1 MSTFNKLLVN
11 ALISG
16 VMNSFLW
23 FAVTFWVYLETES
36 VLATSVIGGAFAVFS
51 ALFGMVFGTFVDRHR
66 KGRSLMFSAV
76 GTLVLYGAALVQY
89 AVVDREHLLD
99 LRNVNFWVFVA
110 LILAGSVVGNLRA
123 IAMSTLVTLL
133 VPEDRRDKANGMLG
147 TVFGLSF
154 SITSVLSG
162 LVVGQLGMG
171 WAVSIASTLTGIAV
185 LHLITVRFD
194 EPDPEPVTEGE
205 STSHVDFRGAI
216 QAIAEVPGLYGLIFF
231 MSFNNLLGGVFMA
244 LMDAYGLSLVSV
256 EAWGLLFG
264 VISFGFIAGG
274 LYVARRGLGSTPM
287 RLILRINLVNWTV
300 CALFTLQSS
309 ITMLAIGMLVWITLI
324 PVVEAAEQ
332 TVLQKAVP
340 FERQGRVFGFAQ
352 TVENAASPLTSF
364 MIGPLA
370 QLAVIP
376 FMTDGGAGADAI
388 GGWFGTG
395 RERGIALIFT
405 IAGLIGVAA
414 TFAARASNW
423 YAKLSTLTDGPAPAA
438 DDALA
443 GEPEPDRVSSG

>member
-1 MSTFNKLLVN
+1 MRVFNKLLVN

-36 VLATSVIGGAFAVFS
+36 VLATSVIGGAFAIFS

-66 KGRSLMFSAV
+66 KRESLMLSAI

-89 AVVDREHLLD
+89 ALVDRDSLLD
-99 LRNVNFWVFVA
+99 LRSVQFWLFVA
-110 LILAGSVVGNLRA
+110 LILSGSVVGNLRV
-123 IAMSTLVTLL
+123 IAMSTIVTLL
-133 VPEDRRDKANGMLG
+133 VPEDRRDKANGMVG

-171 WAVSIASTLTGIAV
+171 WAVAIASALTGVAV
-185 LHLITVRFD
+185 LHLMTVRFD
-194 EPDPEPVTEGE
+194 EPDPEPVPHGE
-205 STSHVDFRGAI
+205 SSSAIDFRGAI
-216 QAIAEVPGLYGLIFF
+216 EAIGEVPGLFGLIFF

-256 EAWGLLFG
+256 EVWGALFG
-264 VISFGFIAGG
+264 VISFGFIGGG

-287 RLILRINLVNWTV
+287 RLILRINAVNWTV

-309 ITMLAIGMLVWITLI
+309 IVMLAIGMLVWITLI

-332 TVLQKAVP
+332 TVLQGVVP

-352 TVENAASPLTSF
+352 TVENAASPMTSF
-364 MIGPLA
+364 MIGPIA

-376 FMTDGGAGADAI
+376 FM
-388 GGWFGTG
+388 
-395 RERGIALIFT
+395 
-405 IAGLIGVAA
+405 
-414 TFAARASNW
+414 
-423 YAKLSTLTDGPAPAA
+423 
-438 DDALA
+438 
-443 GEPEPDRVSSG
+443 